1 MEVPRAE
8 WSAAFDGLDG
18 DLQDALEVA
27 AKQIEAFHE
36 KQKRTSWVDFSDEGA
51 LGQLVVPLDRIGVY
65 APGGSAVYPSSLL
78 MTAVPA
84 RVAGVREIVVCSP
97 PRWASFASD
106 SGRGACRRCRSPLSG
121 RRRPGNCGAG
131 IWNGVRSACRQDLRT
146 GQHIRRSRQRKV
158 FGVVAIDQLPGPT
171 ETLIVAD
178 DSADPQI
185 AAANMLAQAEHDP
198 MASAIL
204 ITNSSSLAEEVA
216 DQLRVQL
223 PALPRAAIAEAALRN
238 NGMVVVVGSIDT
250 AIELANQYAP
260 EHLCLLLH
268 DPWAAVSQ
276 VRNAGGI
283 FVGEQSPEALGDY
296 TAGPSHVMPTGG
308 TARFFSPIHLADFTK
323 VVTIAAANQKAVER
337 LGPATMTLARAEG
350 LEAHARAVS
359 IRLEKTP
366 VY

>member
-1 MEVPRAE
+1 M
-8 WSAAFDGLDG
+8 
-18 DLQDALEVA
+18 
-27 AKQIEAFHE
+27 
-36 KQKRTSWVDFSDEGA
+36 
-51 LGQLVVPLDRIGVY
+51 
-65 APGGSAVYPSSLL
+65 
-78 MTAVPA
+78 
-84 RVAGVREIVVCSP
+84 
-97 PRWASFASD
+97 
-106 SGRGACRRCRSPLSG
+106 
-121 RRRPGNCGAG
+121 
-131 IWNGVRSACRQDLRT
+131 
-146 GQHIRRSRQRKV
+146 
-158 FGVVAIDQLPGPT
+158 
-171 ETLIVAD
+171 IVAD

>member
-1 MEVPRAE
+1 M
-8 WSAAFDGLDG
+8 AA
-18 DLQDALEVA
+18 A
-27 AKQIEAFHE
+27 H
-36 KQKRTSWVDFSDEGA
+36 
-51 LGQLVVPLDRIGVY
+51 
-65 APGGSAVYPSSLL
+65 
-78 MTAVPA
+78 
-84 RVAGVREIVVCSP
+84 VAGVDRLFQVGGAQAIAALAYGTESVPHVDKIFGPGNIFVVLAKEKS
-97 PRWASFASD
+97 SVL
-106 SGRGACRRCRSPLSG
+106 SPLIQPWSNRNID
-121 RRRPGNCGAG
+121 RRRRLR
-131 IWNGVRSACRQDLRT
+131 RSADRGGD
-146 GQHIRRSRQRKV
+146 
-158 FGVVAIDQLPGPT
+158 
-171 ETLIVAD
+171 
-178 DSADPQI
+178 
-185 AAANMLAQAEHDP
+185 MLAQAEHDP

-323 VVTIAAANQKAVER
+323 VSPSPLPTKR
-337 LGPATMTLARAEG
+337 LSNGSVR
-350 LEAHARAVS
+350 R
-359 IRLEKTP
+359 R
-366 VY
+366 

>member
-1 MEVPRAE
+1 
-8 WSAAFDGLDG
+8 
-18 DLQDALEVA
+18 
-27 AKQIEAFHE
+27 
-36 KQKRTSWVDFSDEGA
+36 
-51 LGQLVVPLDRIGVY
+51 
-65 APGGSAVYPSSLL
+65 
-78 MTAVPA
+78 
-84 RVAGVREIVVCSP
+84 
-97 PRWASFASD
+97 
-106 SGRGACRRCRSPLSG
+106 
-121 RRRPGNCGAG
+121 
-131 IWNGVRSACRQDLRT
+131 
-146 GQHIRRSRQRKV
+146 
-158 FGVVAIDQLPGPT
+158 
-171 ETLIVAD
+171 
-178 DSADPQI
+178 
-185 AAANMLAQAEHDP
+185 MLAQAEHDP

-350 LEAHARAVS
+350 FGSARQS
-359 IRLEKTP
+359 SFDSSRKDPGLLIRGKKLQSGDDP
-366 VY
+366 VLDAGG